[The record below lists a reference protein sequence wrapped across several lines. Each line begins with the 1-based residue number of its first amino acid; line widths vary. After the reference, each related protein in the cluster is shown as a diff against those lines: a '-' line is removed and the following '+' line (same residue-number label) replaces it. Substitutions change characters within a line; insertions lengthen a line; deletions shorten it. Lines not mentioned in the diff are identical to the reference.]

1 MYMQDWVIR
10 LDAFLRFNEE
20 DILHDKGKVTVAIAK
35 AFAES
40 DFDRLVANAEETD
53 KLTK

>member
-1 MYMQDWVIR
+1 MHFSGSTKKIFCMT
-10 LDAFLRFNEE
+10 
-20 DILHDKGKVTVAIAK
+20 KVTVAIAK